1 MHYGGSTIIFNAYS
15 IKIDGKKKCWQT
27 LATVFQFGLKPA
39 LARPGDHR
47 AASSNGGKKGLHRRE
62 LPLSILQSKL
72 AATQQRAPDA
82 LPGLALSLLATR
94 GKDLALGMATF
105 FEIPW
110 WMTLDRAHGLI
121 LDAIGA
127 PALSLCNKFVLNRPL

>member
-1 MHYGGSTIIFNAYS
+1 M
-15 IKIDGKKKCWQT
+15 
-27 LATVFQFGLKPA
+27 FQFGLKPA

-94 GKDLALGMATF
+94 GKDLALGMAMF
-105 FEIPW
+105 FEIPVVDDSRSGTW
-110 WMTLDRAHGLI
+110 SHSRRDRCPGSV
-121 LDAIGA
+121 
-127 PALSLCNKFVLNRPL
+127 PV